1 MFNGY
6 FVAFALI
13 SALIW
18 CGFIW
23 IYGHAFSWSE
33 WVTGIHIIYL
43 PHGLRMIL
51 VILFQS
57 AGAVGI
63 VLGSAIMGA
72 DLIRANPALGLTQS
86 AVAGLAV
93 WLAAR
98 LVLKATSEPSLLP
111 QTVGG
116 IAALNGRSLIT
127 FSVASAVFNASG
139 HCVAWYLFDAE
150 AKQFETRFAIMFTG
164 DLLGAVFL
172 LYALR
177 WLVLFLERNG
187 NHPP

>member
-1 MFNGY
+1 MF
-6 FVAFALI
+6 
-13 SALIW
+13 
-18 CGFIW
+18 
-23 IYGHAFSWSE
+23 
-33 WVTGIHIIYL
+33 
-43 PHGLRMIL
+43 
-51 VILFQS
+51 
-57 AGAVGI
+57 
-63 VLGSAIMGA
+63 
-72 DLIRANPALGLTQS
+72 
-86 AVAGLAV
+86 
-93 WLAAR
+93 
-98 LVLKATSEPSLLP
+98 KATSEPSLLP

>member
-13 SALIW
+13 SALVW

-23 IYGHAFSWSE
+23 IYQQTFAWSE
-33 WVTGIHIIYL
+33 WVPGVNIIYF

-51 VILFQS
+51 VILFNS
-57 AGAVGI
+57 AGALGV
-63 VLGSAIMGA
+63 VLGTAIMGA

-86 AVAGLAV
+86 AVAGFSV

-98 LVLKATSEPSLLP
+98 LVLKAASEPSLVP
-111 QTVGG
+111 QTAGG
-116 IAALNGRSLIT
+116 IAALNARSLIT
-127 FSVASAVFNASG
+127 LAFASAVFNASG

-150 AKQFETRFAIMFTG
+150 AKQLETRFATMFTG

-177 WLVLFLERNG
+177 WLVLFFERNG
-187 NHPP
+187 NHRT

>member
-13 SALIW
+13 SALVW
-18 CGFIW
+18 CGFVW
-23 IYGHAFSWSE
+23 LYQQTFDWSQ
-33 WVTGIHIIYL
+33 WVPGVNIIYF

-51 VILFQS
+51 VILFNS

-63 VLGSAIMGA
+63 VLGTAIMGA

-86 AVAGLAV
+86 AVAGVAV

-111 QTVGG
+111 QTAGG
-116 IAALNGRSLIT
+116 IAALNGRSLVT
-127 FSVASAVFNASG
+127 LAFASAVFNASG

-150 AKQFETRFAIMFTG
+150 AKQLETRFATMFTG

-177 WLVLFLERNG
+177 RLVLFLERNG
-187 NHPP
+187 NHRT

>member
-13 SALIW
+13 SALVW
-18 CGFIW
+18 CGFVW
-23 IYGHAFSWSE
+23 LYQQTFDWSQ
-33 WVTGIHIIYL
+33 WVPGVNIIYF

-51 VILFQS
+51 VILFNS

-63 VLGSAIMGA
+63 VLGTAIMGA

-86 AVAGLAV
+86 AVAGVAV

-111 QTVGG
+111 QTAGG
-116 IAALNGRSLIT
+116 IAALNGRSLVT
-127 FSVASAVFNASG
+127 LAFASAVFNASG

-150 AKQFETRFAIMFTG
+150 AKQFETRFATMFTG
-164 DLLGAVFL
+164 DLIGAVFL

-177 WLVLFLERNG
+177 WLVLFLEHNR

>member
-13 SALIW
+13 SALVW

-23 IYGHAFSWSE
+23 IYQQAFDWSE
-33 WVTGIHIIYL
+33 WVPGVNIIYF

-98 LVLKATSEPSLLP
+98 LVLTPSTEPSLLP

-127 FSVASAVFNASG
+127 LSVASAVFNASG
-139 HCVAWYLFDAE
+139 HCLAWYLFDAE
-150 AKQFETRFAIMFTG
+150 AKQFETRFATMFTG

-177 WLVLFLERNG
+177 SLILFLERNG
-187 NHPP
+187 NHSP

>member
-6 FVAFALI
+6 FIAFALI
-13 SALIW
+13 SALVW
-18 CGFIW
+18 CGFVW
-23 IYGHAFSWSE
+23 LYQQTFDWSQ
-33 WVTGIHIIYL
+33 WVPGVNIIYF

-51 VILFQS
+51 VILFNS
-57 AGAVGI
+57 AGALGV
-63 VLGSAIMGA
+63 VLGTAIMGA

-86 AVAGLAV
+86 AVAGVAV

-111 QTVGG
+111 QTAGG
-116 IAALNGRSLIT
+116 IAALNGRSLVT
-127 FSVASAVFNASG
+127 LAFASAVFNASG

>member
-13 SALIW
+13 SALVW

-23 IYGHAFSWSE
+23 LYQQTFDWSE
-33 WVTGIHIIYL
+33 WVPGVNIIYF

-51 VILFQS
+51 VILFNS

-63 VLGSAIMGA
+63 VLGTAIMGA
-72 DLIRANPALGLTQS
+72 DLIRANPALGLTQG
-86 AVAGLAV
+86 AVAGFSV

-111 QTVGG
+111 QTAGG
-116 IAALNGRSLIT
+116 IAALNGRSLVT
-127 FSVASAVFNASG
+127 LAFASAVFNASG
-139 HCVAWYLFDAE
+139 HCLAWYLFDSE
-150 AKQFETRFAIMFTG
+150 TKQFAIRFATMFTG

-177 WLVLFLERNG
+177 WLVLFFERNG
-187 NHPP
+187 NHRT